1 MKTITNKTTFDVY
14 SNDIDENI
22 YVTIE
27 KIEVDDEYVNVFHN
41 CETALYDCAEFEQ
54 VISEIVQF
62 DVKFTEKM
70 QQDSYFSRLEAV

>member
-1 MKTITNKTTFDVY
+1 
-14 SNDIDENI
+14 
-22 YVTIE
+22 
-27 KIEVDDEYVNVFHN
+27 VNVFHN

>member
-1 MKTITNKTTFDVY
+1 MLNYTIDVY

-41 CETALYDCAEFEQ
+41 CETALYDCADFEIA
-54 VISEIVQF
+54 ISELVQF

>member
-1 MKTITNKTTFDVY
+1 MNSITFDVY
-14 SNDIDENI
+14 SHELNKNI

-27 KIEVDDEYVNVFHN
+27 KVVVDDEYVDVYHN